1 MERSLNL
8 AGRILLAHIFI
19 LSGLGKISG
28 YAGTAAYM
36 ESMGVPGALLPVV
49 IAVELLGGVALV
61 VGYQTRWAAL
71 GLAVF
76 SILSALIFHNNFAD
90 QAQMINFMKNLSIAG
105 GLLVLAQIGASVPSF
120 DSVRG
125 TGRARPLVR

>member
-1 MERSLNL
+1 
-8 AGRILLAHIFI
+8 
-19 LSGLGKISG
+19 
-28 YAGTAAYM
+28 
-36 ESMGVPGALLPVV
+36 MGVPGALLPVV

-90 QAQMINFMKNLSIAG
+90 QAQLINFMKNLSIAG
-105 GLLVLAQIGASVPSF
+105 GLLVLAQIGASVPSV
-120 DSVRG
+120 DSVRSAV
-125 TGRARPLVR
+125 RARSLVR

>member
-90 QAQMINFMKNLSIAG
+90 QAQLINFMKNLSIAG
-105 GLLVLAQIGASVPSF
+105 GLLVLAQIGASVPSV
-120 DSVRG
+120 DSVRSA
-125 TGRARPLVR
+125 GRARSLVR